1 MLDRFELW
9 LCMLEFGRGWKKFK
23 GCRGDCWQSASET
36 ASLSFPWSVFHS
48 RVIKSVE
55 IMLTYDCMWHY
66 ANHIYNYFINTSTEF
81 SAVQSPGFSPP
92 APAPAKKSPAPA
104 SGKITPARQK
114 ISSPGKFVKIRNWM
128 EISFY
133 ISKWKHSLSFRCYC
147 RCPKEFAAQSMY
159 CRSFAG
165 VEQTPA
171 PARLRQNR
179 PKLRLR
185 HSGSGAQH

>member
-1 MLDRFELW
+1 MRTFSCACLENNKERCYIYDNILHPDWLRGVQLW
-9 LCMLEFGRGWKKFK
+9 WKGR
-23 GCRGDCWQSASET
+23 RA
-36 ASLSFPWSVFHS
+36 
-48 RVIKSVE
+48 
-55 IMLTYDCMWHY
+55 
-66 ANHIYNYFINTSTEF
+66 
-81 SAVQSPGFSPP
+81 SAVQTPGFSPP
-92 APAPAKKSPAPA
+92 APAKKSPAPAKKSPAPA

>member
-1 MLDRFELW
+1 MSL
-9 LCMLEFGRGWKKFK
+9 
-23 GCRGDCWQSASET
+23 QS
-36 ASLSFPWSVFHS
+36 HS
-48 RVIKSVE
+48 NIKS
-55 IMLTYDCMWHY
+55 ICIRFGAWDDIWKRP
-66 ANHIYNYFINTSTEF
+66 NTSF
-81 SAVQSPGFSPP
+81 SDSPNSPCKLNFKKKNIKYSSAVQTPGFSAP
-92 APAPAKKSPAPA
+92 AKKSPAPAKKSPAPA

-185 HSGSGAQH
+185 CTALKYSLHFLNIGFEFL